1 MAGVVMVVSPPT
13 VAIPAGKYHTM
24 IILVCC
30 FHLLSSHDHPF
41 LIFFYFFTSDHPFQF
56 SFLFFVATV
65 VVAMADGVDTP
76 PATLPSAMVDMVA
89 AASNPVP
96 LAPVE
101 PSATLVAVAR
111 SPTLAVALD
120 LAAIKQ
126 LAS

>member
-1 MAGVVMVVSPPT
+1 M
-13 VAIPAGKYHTM
+13 
-24 IILVCC
+24 
-30 FHLLSSHDHPF
+30 
-41 LIFFYFFTSDHPFQF
+41 
-56 SFLFFVATV
+56 

-126 LAS
+126 LAF